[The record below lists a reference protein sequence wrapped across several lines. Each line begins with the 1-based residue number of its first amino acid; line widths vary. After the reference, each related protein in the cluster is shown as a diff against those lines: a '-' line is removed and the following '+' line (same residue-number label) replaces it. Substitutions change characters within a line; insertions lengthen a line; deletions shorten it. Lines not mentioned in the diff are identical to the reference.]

1 MEREG
6 GPTSG
11 EFSSDW
17 SRSGE
22 KRTGVSLCKFGSAMF
37 PLTRRWRTA
46 WREYYAVSVSL
57 AGSVGFEG
65 LEVVVPIMAV

>member
-1 MEREG
+1 
-6 GPTSG
+6 
-11 EFSSDW
+11 
-17 SRSGE
+17 
-22 KRTGVSLCKFGSAMF
+22 MF